1 YSYPL
6 VPDVGICR
14 NRFRKRETLEE
25 RKRKRTGMKE
35 QYTTLYF
42 QFALMRPRLHYHVV
56 LKREGALWKI
66 QFVLF
71 PEGTDMSLCKQSV
84 QDEFAHQTK
93 KKSNRASKKAIS
105 LPEATAP
112 NECKQ
117 ENQVESFVN
126 RVKGKTTAADAA
138 PYLTVLVRYMFHV
151 LNLIMK

>member
-1 YSYPL
+1 M
-6 VPDVGICR
+6 VPCLGITPTDGR
-14 NRFRKRETLEE
+14 NQSDEKPQDEYQQQGQQEQQQQHEEKNQQEEEQCVRMATATLW
-25 RKRKRTGMKE
+25 
-35 QYTTLYF
+35 F
-42 QFALMRPRLHYHVV
+42 QTSQSFQ
-56 LKREGALWKI
+56 KK
-66 QFVLF
+66 VLF

-126 RVKGKTTAADAA
+126 RVK
-138 PYLTVLVRYMFHV
+138 VR
-151 LNLIMK
+151 

>member
-1 YSYPL
+1 
-6 VPDVGICR
+6 
-14 NRFRKRETLEE
+14 
-25 RKRKRTGMKE
+25 
-35 QYTTLYF
+35 
-42 QFALMRPRLHYHVV
+42 MRPRLHYHVV

-84 QDEFAHQTK
+84 QDEFAPQTE

-126 RVKGKTTAADAA
+126 RVKLPSVWHVRCPEEKVLPSHTDMTSACSKGKTTAADAA
-138 PYLTVLVRYMFHV
+138 PYLTMLLRYMFHV